1 MTMWNVMTELH
12 EVKPREQAGRDTLE
26 RYNAQI
32 RAASIACLSILEG
45 KDVKRVFCEF
55 HDDFVIEKVIAN
67 DIHYTFVQV
76 KTKEKLREIW
86 KLRDVFG
93 ILKRKSKTNPQTDEM
108 IRDSFAGKLL
118 QHTINFEDSCKEV
131 VFLTNT
137 HIDEDIENIINDILS
152 DTFSNVH
159 CNIIIDSFNSCFITI
174 HDEKEDLNIE
184 SIKRNLKKL
193 KFETDVEY
201 IKSKHETFEML
212 AKEKIFKYSEIE
224 LSHFEAKEILFS
236 LLALVNTKS
245 SMKINNCS
253 SENIKKLSGIDIND
267 LLDVLSI
274 SKSAYFDFLDNGDEH
289 ALKSASVIERLLIKA
304 EASDVEIDFFT
315 RCKIK
320 WDQWLRKNRH
330 IISELDYIT
339 IDRAI
344 NSTLDKLTFIHGSL
358 FLSSLRD
365 FINELYESLCEKNLL
380 HSLDKEALTGS
391 LFAKLVERSK

>member
-1 MTMWNVMTELH
+1 MTELH
-12 EVKPREQAGRDTLE
+12 EVKPREQVGRDTLE

-45 KDVKRVFCEF
+45 KDIKRVFCEF
-55 HDDFVIEKVIAN
+55 HDDFVIEKVISN

-93 ILKRKSKTNPQTDEM
+93 ILKRKSKANPQTNEM
-108 IRDSFAGKLL
+108 IRDSFVGKLL
-118 QHTINFEDSCKEV
+118 QHTINFEDSCKEII
-131 VFLTNT
+131 FLTNT
-137 HIDEDIENIINDILS
+137 HIDEDIENVINDILS

-159 CNIIIDSFNSCFITI
+159 CKLIIDSFNNCFISINNMKYLDIETI
-174 HDEKEDLNIE
+174 KT
-184 SIKRNLKKL
+184 NLKKL

-201 IKSKHETFEML
+201 IKSKHETFEIL

-224 LSHFEAKEILFS
+224 LSHIEAKEILFS
-236 LLALVNTKS
+236 LLALVNSKS
-245 SMKINNCS
+245 SVKINDCS
-253 SENIKKLSGIDIND
+253 RENINKLSGIDIDD

-274 SKSAYFDFLDNGDEH
+274 SKRAYYDFLDNGDEH
-289 ALKSASVIERLLIKA
+289 ALKSASVIERLLRKA
-304 EASDVEIDFFT
+304 GASDVEIDFFT

-339 IDRAI
+339 IDREI
-344 NSTLDKLTFIHGSL
+344 NSTLDKLTFIHGDL
-358 FLSSLRD
+358 FLSSLRQ
-365 FINELYESLCEKNLL
+365 FINELHDSLYKSDLL
-380 HSLDKEALTGS
+380 HSLDKETLTGS
-391 LFAKLVERSK
+391 LFARLVERSK

>member
-1 MTMWNVMTELH
+1 MTELH
-12 EVKPREQAGRDTLE
+12 EVKTREQAGRDTLE

-55 HDDFVIEKVIAN
+55 HDDYVVEKVVAN

-86 KLRDVFG
+86 KLHDVFG
-93 ILKRKSKTNPQTDEM
+93 ILKRKIKKNPQTDEM
-108 IRDSFAGKLL
+108 IRNSFIGKLL

-137 HIDEDIENIINDILS
+137 HIDEDIENIIEDIIS
-152 DTFSNVH
+152 DNFSNAH
-159 CNIIIDSFNSCFITI
+159 CQLIIDSFNNCFISI
-174 HDEKEDLNIE
+174 NDGKKPLGIDE
-184 SIKRNLKKL
+184 IKSNLKKL

-201 IKSKHETFEML
+201 IKSKHETFEIL

-224 LSHFEAKEILFS
+224 LSHIEAKEILLS
-236 LLALVNTKS
+236 LLALVNRKS
-245 SMKINNCS
+245 SVKITNCS
-253 SENIKKLSGIDIND
+253 TENIKNLAGIDIDD

-274 SKSAYFDFLDNGDEH
+274 SKRAYYEFLDNGDEH
-289 ALKSASVIERLLIKA
+289 ALKSASVIERLLKKA
-304 EASDVEIDFFT
+304 GASNVEIDFFT

-320 WDQWLRKNRH
+320 WDQWLRNNRH

-339 IDRAI
+339 IDREI
-344 NSTLDKLTFIHGSL
+344 IHTLDKLTFTHGSL
-358 FLSSLRD
+358 FLSSLRV
-365 FINELYESLCEKNLL
+365 FINELYDVLCKNNLL
-380 HSLDKEALTGS
+380 HSLDKETLTGS
-391 LFAKLVERSK
+391 LFARLVERSK

>member
-1 MTMWNVMTELH
+1 MAELH

-55 HDDFVIEKVIAN
+55 HDDFVIEKVIAS
-67 DIHYTFVQV
+67 DIRYTFVQV

-93 ILKRKSKTNPQTDEM
+93 ILKRKSTKNPQTDEM
-108 IRDSFAGKLL
+108 IRDSFIVKLL
-118 QHTINFEDSCKEV
+118 QHTINFGESCNEI

-137 HIDEDIENIINDILS
+137 HVDEDIENIIDDIVS
-152 DTFSNVH
+152 ETFSNTH
-159 CNIIIDSFNSCFITI
+159 CKLIMDSFNNCFISI
-174 HDEKEDLNIE
+174 QEDHEKLDIDA
-184 SIKRNLKKL
+184 IKQNLKKL

-212 AKEKIFKYSEIE
+212 AKQKIFKFSEIE
-224 LSHFEAKEILFS
+224 LSHTEAKEILFS
-236 LLALVNTKS
+236 LLALVNSKS
-245 SMKINNCS
+245 SVKINDCS
-253 SENIKKLSGIDIND
+253 SENIKKLAGIDLDD

-274 SKSAYFDFLDNGDEH
+274 SKRAYYDFLDNGDEH
-289 ALKSASVIERLLIKA
+289 ALKSASVIERLLRKA
-304 EASDVEIDFFT
+304 GANDMEVDFFT

-320 WDQWLRKNRH
+320 WDQWLRNHRH
-330 IISELDYIT
+330 IISEFDYIA
-339 IDRAI
+339 IDREI
-344 NSTLDKLTFIHGSL
+344 NATLDKLTFMHGNL
-358 FLSSLRD
+358 FLSNLRT
-365 FINELYESLCEKNLL
+365 FINELYNSLHQNNLL

-391 LFAKLVERSK
+391 LFSRLVERSK

>member
-1 MTMWNVMTELH
+1 MAELH
-12 EVKPREQAGRDTLE
+12 DVKPREQAGRDTLE

-93 ILKRKSKTNPQTDEM
+93 ILKRKSTKNPQTDEM
-108 IRDSFAGKLL
+108 IRDSFIGKLL

-137 HIDEDIENIINDILS
+137 HIDEDIEDIVNDILS
-152 DTFSNVH
+152 DSFSNTH
-159 CNIIIDSFNSCFITI
+159 CRLIIDSFNNCFI
-174 HDEKEDLNIE
+174 
-184 SIKRNLKKL
+184 SIQDGKKTLDIDAIKHNLKKL

-201 IKSKHETFEML
+201 IKSKHETFEIL
-212 AKEKIFKYSEIE
+212 AKEKIFKFSEIE
-224 LSHFEAKEILFS
+224 LSHIEAKEILFS
-236 LLALVNTKS
+236 LLSLVNTKS
-245 SMKINNCS
+245 SVKINNCS
-253 SENIKKLSGIDIND
+253 RENLEIYSGIGIDD
-267 LLDVLSI
+267 LLEVLSI
-274 SKSAYFDFLDNGDEH
+274 SKRAYYEFLDNGDEH
-289 ALKSASVIERLLIKA
+289 ALKSASVIERLLRKA
-304 EASDVEIDFFT
+304 GASDVEIDFFT

-320 WDQWLRKNRH
+320 WDQWLRNNRH

-339 IDRAI
+339 IDREI
-344 NSTLDKLTFIHGSL
+344 NSTLDKLTFMHGNL
-358 FLSSLRD
+358 FLASLRD
-365 FINELYESLCEKNLL
+365 FINELHDSLHVNNLL

-391 LFAKLVERSK
+391 LFARLVERSK

>member
-1 MTMWNVMTELH
+1 MAELH

-93 ILKRKSKTNPQTDEM
+93 ILKRKSAKKPQTDEM
-108 IRDSFAGKLL
+108 IRDSFVGKLL
-118 QHTINFEDSCKEV
+118 QHTVNFGESCKEI

-137 HIDEDIENIINDILS
+137 HIDEDIENIINDIIS
-152 DTFSNVH
+152 DSFSNAH
-159 CNIIIDSFNSCFITI
+159 CKLIIDSFNNCFISI
-174 HDEKEDLNIE
+174 QDEKKNLDIDE
-184 SIKRNLKKL
+184 IKRSIKKL
-193 KFETDVEY
+193 KFETDIEY

-212 AKEKIFKYSEIE
+212 AKEKIFKFSEIE
-224 LSHFEAKEILFS
+224 LSHIEAKEILLS

-245 SMKINNCS
+245 SVKIKDCS
-253 SENIKKLSGIDIND
+253 SENIKNLSGIDIDD
-267 LLDVLSI
+267 LLEVLSI
-274 SKSAYFDFLDNGDEH
+274 SKRAYYDFLDNGDEH
-289 ALKSASVIERLLIKA
+289 ALKSASVIERLLRKA
-304 EASDVEIDFFT
+304 GASDIEVDFFT

-344 NSTLDKLTFIHGSL
+344 NSTLDKLTFMHGSL

-365 FINELYESLCEKNLL
+365 FINKLHDSLDKNNLL

-391 LFAKLVERSK
+391 LFARLVERSK